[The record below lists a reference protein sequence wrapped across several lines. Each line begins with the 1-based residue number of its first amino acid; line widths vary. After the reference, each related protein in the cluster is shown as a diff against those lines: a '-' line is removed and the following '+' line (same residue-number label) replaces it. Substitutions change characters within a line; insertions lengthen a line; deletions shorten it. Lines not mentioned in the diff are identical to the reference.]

1 MPDKITTRIVQ
12 DGMEI
17 SWEHQRDTPLT
28 PEDAAKLS
36 LEGAEALQKFKE
48 KDPRTQP
55 DLRKQKKDKDEAQK
69 ATKFRLEGVL
79 LAGVLLWLAWALSAA
94 DCRGGGSEHY
104 RSSAASGVNYG
115 TGSSGGCN

>member
-17 SWEHQRDTPLT
+17 SWERQRETPLT

-36 LEGAEALQKFKE
+36 IEGAEALQKFKD

-55 DLRKQKKDKDEAQK
+55 ELRQKKKDGEEADK

-79 LAGVLLWLAWALSAA
+79 LAGVAIWLAMAFAA
-94 DCRGGGSEHY
+94 GDCRGPNLSELH
-104 RSSAASGVNYG
+104 RSAASGVNYG
-115 TGSSGGCN
+115 SRGGGCN

>member
-17 SWEHQRDTPLT
+17 SWERQRDTPLS

-36 LEGAEALQKFKE
+36 VEGVEALQKFKD

-55 DLRKQKKDKDEAQK
+55 ELRQKKKDREEGEK
-69 ATKFRLEGVL
+69 ATRYRAQGIVFAILFGIL
-79 LAGVLLWLAWALSAA
+79 FSAFYGG
-94 DCRGGGSEHY
+94 DCRGGGRFES

-115 TGSSGGCN
+115 SSRGGCN